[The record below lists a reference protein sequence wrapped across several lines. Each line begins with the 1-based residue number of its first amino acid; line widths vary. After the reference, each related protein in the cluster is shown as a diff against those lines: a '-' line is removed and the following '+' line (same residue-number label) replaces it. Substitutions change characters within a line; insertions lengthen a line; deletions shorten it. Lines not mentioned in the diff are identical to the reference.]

1 MANIILPNGFNV
13 GTDAA
18 VTITDD
24 YGDVFTAQQ
33 LGLLTD
39 FRSAAESVELKV
51 TPVTGGGIPVYQT
64 LWNGVTGSMTF
75 VRQGPAF
82 QAFFLET
89 ILAYHTGGIIQQ
101 FGLSMEVQNRDGSV
115 DEYLLSGVQFN
126 KPDFGN
132 YMALKEVDMSLAF
145 NASIMTKVGGA
156 STFLTGLA
164 NATGL
169 LPAA

>member
-1 MANIILPNGFNV
+1 MAGIILPNGYNV

-18 VTITDD
+18 VTISDA

-39 FRSAAESVELKV
+39 FRSAADSIELKV
-51 TPVTGGGIPVYQT
+51 TPITNGGIPVLQT
-64 LWNGVTGSMTF
+64 IWNGVTGSMMF

-89 ILAYHTGGIIQQ
+89 ILAYHQSGIIQQ
-101 FGLSMEVQNRDGSV
+101 FGISMEVQNRDGSV
-115 DEYLLSGVQFN
+115 DEYLLSGVQFT

-132 YMALKEVDMSLAF
+132 FAAVKEVDMSLAF
-145 NASIMTKVGGA
+145 NASIMTKAGGA
-156 STFLTGLA
+156 TTFLTGLA
-164 NATGL
+164 QSGGL
-169 LPAA
+169 QTAF